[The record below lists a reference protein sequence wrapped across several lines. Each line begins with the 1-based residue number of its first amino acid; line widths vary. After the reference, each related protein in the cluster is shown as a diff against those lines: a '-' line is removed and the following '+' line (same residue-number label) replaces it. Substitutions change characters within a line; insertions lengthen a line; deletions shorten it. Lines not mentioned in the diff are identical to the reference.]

1 MSGGKAESAKEEAN
15 RQDEERGQHGACP
28 QGTQH
33 LGVFPWAW
41 PAVMPFSPRDTVLAR
56 VWVCAYRVC
65 ARTQLCRLAI
75 TSRCYSSYGN

>member
-33 LGVFPWAW
+33 LGVFPRAR

-65 ARTQLCRLAI
+65 THTALPSCNYFKVLQLLR
-75 TSRCYSSYGN
+75 

>member
-33 LGVFPWAW
+33 LGVFPRAR
-41 PAVMPFSPRDTVLAR
+41 PAVMPFSPRGHGAR
-56 VWVCAYRVC
+56 TRVGVCISRVC
-65 ARTQLCRLAI
+65 AHTALPSCNYFKVLQLLR
-75 TSRCYSSYGN
+75 